1 MKSNALV
8 IFRHLFQS
16 KLGLVSAL
24 MFLSACTV
32 GPDFET
38 PAASMSQHY
47 DQQAEQ
53 RLGQSGK
60 KIGEQHIDLGKK
72 VNGECWSAFRSPELD
87 KLVRRAIDGNLELVA
102 ADATIRQAASSVA
115 AAEGAL
121 YPQVDFGAVAGRQ
134 RVHNAPEPS
143 VSNFYGVGPRVG
155 FDLDAFGGNKRLVEQ
170 QQGFADLQRH
180 RYEAAYLTLTGDVA
194 SQALLLASANAQMEA
209 VEKLL
214 ANDAK
219 NLELVRM
226 AHANGSTTQID
237 VSLAE
242 TRLAQDRT
250 LLPPLAQQRD
260 SARHALSILT
270 GKGPG
275 DWIAPDFKLAEFV
288 LPANV
293 PVSLP
298 SEMAHDRPDVLQAE
312 AELHMASAA
321 VGVATANLY
330 PHVTL
335 SASLAQ
341 AASGNGGAA
350 LWGFAAGLA
359 GPIFNGGTLKAERQ
373 AAVDGYKATL
383 AGYQQTVI
391 QSFGQVADTLQ
402 AINHHAEENLAQ
414 EDALRAAETSFS
426 LNQQAYAQGENSI
439 LQVLEAERAYEQAL
453 LGQIRVKTAQYL
465 DTVRLY
471 VALGG
476 NSVGVFEQRVAYR
489 EEQKTSY
496 Q

>member
-1 MKSNALV
+1 MKSNTFVLN
-8 IFRHLFQS
+8 RQQFQTTV
-16 KLGLVSAL
+16 GAVSAL

-32 GPDFET
+32 GPDYKE
-38 PAASMSQHY
+38 PAQSLSQHY

-53 RLGQSGK
+53 RLGEGGNK
-60 KIGEQHIDLGKK
+60 VAEQHIELGKK
-72 VNGECWSAFRSPELD
+72 VSGDWWSAFHSPKLD
-87 KLVRRAIDGNLELVA
+87 KVVRRAIDGNLELVA

-121 YPQVDFGAVAGRQ
+121 YPQVDFGAQAGRQ
-134 RVHNAPEPS
+134 RTHNGPEPT
-143 VSNFYGVGPRVG
+143 VSNFYSIGPRVG
-155 FDLDAFGGNKRLVEQ
+155 FDLDAFGGTKRLVEQ
-170 QQGFADLQRH
+170 KEAFTSLQKH

-194 SQALLLASANAQMEA
+194 SQALLVASANAQMEA

-226 AHANGSTTQID
+226 AHTTGTTTQID

-260 SARHALSILT
+260 SARHALSVLT

-275 DWIAPDFKLAEFV
+275 DWTAPDFNLAEFA
-288 LPANV
+288 LPSSV

-350 LWGFAAGLA
+350 LWSLAAGLA
-359 GPIFNGGTLKAERQ
+359 GPIFDGGTLKAERQ

-402 AINHHAEENLAQ
+402 AINHDSEQNLAQ
-414 EDALRAAETSFS
+414 EDALRAAETSFR

-453 LGQIRVKTAQYL
+453 LGRIRVKTAQYL

-476 NSVGVFEQRVAYR
+476 NSVGASEQRVASR
-489 EEQKTSY
+489 EAPKTVY

>member
-1 MKSNALV
+1 M
-8 IFRHLFQS
+8 
-16 KLGLVSAL
+16 
-24 MFLSACTV
+24 
-32 GPDFET
+32 
-38 PAASMSQHY
+38 
-47 DQQAEQ
+47 
-53 RLGQSGK
+53 
-60 KIGEQHIDLGKK
+60 
-72 VNGECWSAFRSPELD
+72 
-87 KLVRRAIDGNLELVA
+87 
-102 ADATIRQAASSVA
+102 
-115 AAEGAL
+115 
-121 YPQVDFGAVAGRQ
+121 
-134 RVHNAPEPS
+134 
-143 VSNFYGVGPRVG
+143 
-155 FDLDAFGGNKRLVEQ
+155 
-170 QQGFADLQRH
+170 
-180 RYEAAYLTLTGDVA
+180 
-194 SQALLLASANAQMEA
+194 ASANAQMRA

-214 ANDAK
+214 ANDTR

-260 SARHALSILT
+260 SARHALSVLT
-270 GKGPG
+270 GKGPA
-275 DWIAPDFKLAEFV
+275 DWIAPDFDLAEFA
-288 LPANV
+288 LPSNV

-298 SEMAHDRPDVLQAE
+298 SEMAHDRPDILQAE
-312 AELHMASAA
+312 AELHIANAA

-350 LWGFAAGLA
+350 LWGFAAGIA
-359 GPIFNGGTLKAERQ
+359 GPIFDGGTLKAERQ
-373 AAVDGYKATL
+373 AAIDGYQATL

-391 QSFGQVADTLQ
+391 TSFGQVADTLQ
-402 AINHHAEENLAQ
+402 AINHDAEENLAQ
-414 EDALRAAETSFS
+414 DDALRAAETSFR

-465 DTVRLY
+465 DTVRLL

-476 NSVGVFEQRVAYR
+476 NSVGVFEQRVASGDER
-489 EEQKTSY
+489 KPSY

>member
-1 MKSNALV
+1 MKSHAFV
-8 IFRHLFQS
+8 INRHLPVMVGAMSF
-16 KLGLVSAL
+16 LV
-24 MFLSACTV
+24 FLSACTV
-32 GPDFET
+32 GPDFQT
-38 PAASMSQHY
+38 PAASQSQHY

-53 RLGQSGK
+53 RLARNIAIGK
-60 KIGEQHIDLGKK
+60 KI
-72 VNGECWSAFRSPELD
+72 NGDWWTAFRSPKLD
-87 KLVRRAIDGNLELVA
+87 ALVRRAIDGNLELVA

-121 YPQVDFGAVAGRQ
+121 YPQVDFAAQAGRQ
-134 RVHNAPEPS
+134 RIHNGPEPTI
-143 VSNFYGVGPRVG
+143 SNVYAIGPRVG
-155 FDLDAFGGNKRLVEQ
+155 FDLDVFGGNKRQVEQ
-170 QQGFADLQRH
+170 QQAFTALQTH

-194 SQALLLASANAQMEA
+194 SQALLLASANAQMKA
-209 VEKLL
+209 VETLL

-219 NLELVRM
+219 NLELVRA
-226 AHANGSTTQID
+226 AHANGATTQID

-275 DWIAPDFKLAEFV
+275 DWGAPDFELAEFA
-288 LPANV
+288 LPSNV

-330 PHVTL
+330 PHVEL

-350 LWGFAAGLA
+350 LWGFAAGLTA
-359 GPIFNGGTLKAERQ
+359 PIFNGGTLKAERQ
-373 AAVDGYKATL
+373 AAVDGYQASL
-383 AGYQQTVI
+383 AGYRQTVI
-391 QSFGQVADTLQ
+391 KSFGQVADTLQ
-402 AINHHAEENLAQ
+402 AINHDAEQNLAQ
-414 EDALRAAETSFS
+414 DDALRAADSSFR
-426 LNQQAYAQGENSI
+426 LNQQAYSQGENSI

-476 NSVGVFEQRVAYR
+476 NSVGVFEQKVATR
-489 EEQKTSY
+489 EASQRAY

>member
-1 MKSNALV
+1 
-8 IFRHLFQS
+8 
-16 KLGLVSAL
+16 
-24 MFLSACTV
+24 
-32 GPDFET
+32 
-38 PAASMSQHY
+38 
-47 DQQAEQ
+47 
-53 RLGQSGK
+53 
-60 KIGEQHIDLGKK
+60 
-72 VNGECWSAFRSPELD
+72 
-87 KLVRRAIDGNLELVA
+87 
-102 ADATIRQAASSVA
+102 
-115 AAEGAL
+115 
-121 YPQVDFGAVAGRQ
+121 
-134 RVHNAPEPS
+134 
-143 VSNFYGVGPRVG
+143 
-155 FDLDAFGGNKRLVEQ
+155 
-170 QQGFADLQRH
+170 
-180 RYEAAYLTLTGDVA
+180 
-194 SQALLLASANAQMEA
+194 
-209 VEKLL
+209 
-214 ANDAK
+214 
-219 NLELVRM
+219 M

-270 GKGPG
+270 GKGPA
-275 DWIAPDFKLAEFV
+275 DWIAPDFTLAEFA

-298 SEMAHDRPDVLQAE
+298 SEMAHDRPDVRQAE

-330 PHVTL
+330 PHVEL

-350 LWGFAAGLA
+350 LWGFAAGLTA
-359 GPIFNGGTLKAERQ
+359 PIFNGGTLQAERQ

-391 QSFGQVADTLQ
+391 NSFGQVADTLQ
-402 AINHHAEENLAQ
+402 AINHDAEENLAQ
-414 EDALRAAETSFS
+414 QDALRAADTSFR

-476 NSVGVFEQRVAYR
+476 NSIGVFEQRVASR
-489 EEQKTSY
+489 EDPKPSY

>member
-1 MKSNALV
+1 MKSNTFVLN
-8 IFRHLFQS
+8 RQQFQTTV
-16 KLGLVSAL
+16 GAVSAL

-32 GPDFET
+32 GPDYKA
-38 PAASMSQHY
+38 PAQSLSQHY

-53 RLGQSGK
+53 RLGEGGNK
-60 KIGEQHIDLGKK
+60 VAEQHIELGKK
-72 VNGECWSAFRSPELD
+72 VSGDWWSAFHSPKLD
-87 KLVRRAIDGNLELVA
+87 KVVRRAIDGNLELVA

-121 YPQVDFGAVAGRQ
+121 YPQVDFGAQAGRQ
-134 RVHNAPEPS
+134 RTHNGPEPT
-143 VSNFYGVGPRVG
+143 VSNVYAIGPRVG
-155 FDLDAFGGNKRLVEQ
+155 FDLDAFGGTKRLVEQ
-170 QQGFADLQRH
+170 KEAFTSLQKH

-194 SQALLLASANAQMEA
+194 SQALLVASANAQMEA

-226 AHANGSTTQID
+226 AHTNGTTTQID

-275 DWIAPDFKLAEFV
+275 DWTAPDFNLAEFV
-288 LPANV
+288 LPSNV

-350 LWGFAAGLA
+350 LWSLAAGLA
-359 GPIFNGGTLKAERQ
+359 GPIFDGGTLKAERQ

-402 AINHHAEENLAQ
+402 AINHDSEENLAQ
-414 EDALRAAETSFS
+414 EDALRAAETSFR

-453 LGQIRVKTAQYL
+453 LGRIRVKTAQYL

-476 NSVGVFEQRVAYR
+476 NSVGVSEQRVASR
-489 EEQKTSY
+489 EEPKTVY

>member
-1 MKSNALV
+1 MNIHARVINRHQLPTKVGALSALV
-8 IFRHLFQS
+8 L
-16 KLGLVSAL
+16 
-24 MFLSACTV
+24 LSACTV
-32 GPDFET
+32 GPDFQT
-38 PAASMSQHY
+38 PPASPSQHY

-53 RLGQSGK
+53 RLGQSGNTAS
-60 KIGEQHIDLGKK
+60 EQHIDPGKK
-72 VNGECWSAFRSPELD
+72 VSADWWSAFRSHKLD
-87 KLVRRAIDGNLELVA
+87 QVVRCAIDGNLELVA
-102 ADATIRQAASSVA
+102 ADATIRQAASSVTA
-115 AAEGAL
+115 TEGAL
-121 YPQVDFGAVAGRQ
+121 YPQVDFAAQAGRQ
-134 RVHNAPEPS
+134 RIHNTKEPS
-143 VSNFYGVGPRVG
+143 VTNFYAIGPRVG
-155 FDLDAFGGNKRLVEQ
+155 FDLDAFGGNKRQVEQ
-170 QQGFADLQRH
+170 QQAFTDLQKH
-180 RYEAAYLTLTGDVA
+180 RFEAAYLTLTGNVA
-194 SQALLLASANAQMEA
+194 SQALLIASANAQMHA

-226 AHANGSTTQID
+226 AHLNGSTTQID

-242 TRLAQDRT
+242 TQLTQDRT

-270 GKGPG
+270 GKGPA
-275 DWIAPDFKLAEFV
+275 DWIAPDFDLAEFA
-288 LPANV
+288 LPSNV

-321 VGVATANLY
+321 IGVATANLY
-330 PHVTL
+330 PHVEL
-335 SASLAQ
+335 SAFLAQ
-341 AASGNGGAA
+341 SASGNGGAA

-359 GPIFNGGTLKAERQ
+359 GPIFDGGTLKAQRQ

-383 AGYQQTVI
+383 ASYQQTVI
-391 QSFGQVADTLQ
+391 NSFGQVADTLQ
-402 AINHHAEENLAQ
+402 AINHDAEQNLAQ
-414 EDALRAAETSFS
+414 EDALRAAETSLR

-465 DTVRLY
+465 DTVQLY

-476 NSVGVFEQRVAYR
+476 NSVGVFEQRVASR
-489 EEQKTSY
+489 EEPKRSY

>member
-1 MKSNALV
+1 MKFPARFTSKFINTFGAMAAL
-8 IFRHLFQS
+8 
-16 KLGLVSAL
+16 A
-24 MFLSACTV
+24 FLSACTV
-32 GPDFET
+32 GPDYQMQ
-38 PAASMSQHY
+38 PPSQSQHY
-47 DQQAEQ
+47 DRQAEQ
-53 RLGQSGK
+53 RLTRDGHAQQRIGLGQR
-60 KIGEQHIDLGKK
+60 I
-72 VNGECWSAFRSPELD
+72 NGDWWSAFQSPKLD
-87 KLVRRAIDGNLELVA
+87 QVVRRAIDGNLELVA
-102 ADATIRQAASSVA
+102 ADATLRQAASSVA
-115 AAEGAL
+115 AAQGAL
-121 YPQVDFGAVAGRQ
+121 YPQVDLGAQAGRQ
-134 RVHNAPEPS
+134 RVHNAKEPS
-143 VSNFYGVGPRVG
+143 ISNFYAIGPRVG
-155 FDLDAFGGNKRLVEQ
+155 FDLDVFAGNQRQVEQ
-170 QQGFADLQRH
+170 QQAFSDLQKH
-180 RYEAAYLTLTGDVA
+180 RYDAAYLALTGNVA
-194 SQALLLASANAQMEA
+194 SQALLLASANAQMQA

-214 ANDAK
+214 ANDTR
-219 NLELVRM
+219 NLALVRM

-260 SARHALSILT
+260 AARHALAILT

-275 DWIAPDFKLAEFV
+275 DWIAPDFDLAEFV

-298 SEMAHDRPDVLQAE
+298 SELAHDRPDVLQAE
-312 AELHMASAA
+312 AQLHMASAA
-321 VGVATANLY
+321 IGVATANLY

-359 GPIFNGGTLKAERQ
+359 GPLFDGGTLEAQRQ
-373 AAVDGYKATL
+373 EAVEGYKATL

-391 QSFGQVADTLQ
+391 SSFGQVADTLQ
-402 AINHHAEENLAQ
+402 AINHDAEENRAQ
-414 EDALRAAETSFS
+414 EEALRAAQTSLQ

-439 LQVLEAERAYEQAL
+439 LQILETERAYQQAL
-453 LGQIRVKTAQYL
+453 LGQIRAKTAQYL
-465 DTVRLY
+465 DTVQLY

-476 NSVGVFEQRVAYR
+476 NAVGASEQRVASG
-489 EEQKTSY
+489 EHHNLSY

>member
-1 MKSNALV
+1 MKSRLLFQPKIAALSALV
-8 IFRHLFQS
+8 
-16 KLGLVSAL
+16 
-24 MFLSACTV
+24 FLSACTV
-32 GPDFET
+32 GPDFQT
-38 PAASMSQHY
+38 PAASQSQHY

-53 RLGQSGK
+53 RLGQSG
-60 KIGEQHIDLGKK
+60 EQRIELGKN
-72 VNGECWSAFRSPELD
+72 VRGQWWSAFGSPKLD
-87 KLVRRAIDGNLELVA
+87 QIVHRAIDGNLGLVA

-115 AAEGAL
+115 AAQGAL
-121 YPQVDFGAVAGRQ
+121 YPQVDFAAAAGRQ
-134 RVHNAPEPS
+134 RLHNAKEPS
-143 VSNFYGVGPRVG
+143 IANFYAIGPRVA
-155 FDLDAFGGNKRLVEQ
+155 FDLDVFGGNKRLVEQ
-170 QQGFADLQRH
+170 QQAFTELQTH

-194 SQALLLASANAQMEA
+194 SQALLIASANAQMNA

-219 NLELVRM
+219 NLELVRA
-226 AHANGSTTQID
+226 AHTNGTTTQID

-260 SARHALSILT
+260 AARHALSILT
-270 GKGPG
+270 GKGPA
-275 DWIAPDFKLAEFV
+275 DWIAPEFDLAEFT
-288 LPANV
+288 LPSNV

-298 SEMAHDRPDVLQAE
+298 SELAHDRPDVRQAE
-312 AELHMASAA
+312 AELHIASAA

-330 PHVTL
+330 PRVTL
-335 SASLAQ
+335 SASLLQ

-350 LWGFAAGLA
+350 LWGFAAGLTA
-359 GPIFNGGTLKAERQ
+359 PIFNGGTLEAERQ

-391 QSFGQVADTLQ
+391 ASFGQVADTLQ
-402 AINHHAEENLAQ
+402 AINHDAEQNQAQ
-414 EDALRAAETSFS
+414 QQALNAAETSLQ

-439 LQVLEAERAYEQAL
+439 LQVLEAERAYQQAL
-453 LGQIRVKTAQYL
+453 LGQIQVKTAQFL
-465 DTVRLY
+465 DTVQLF

-476 NSVGVFEQRVAYR
+476 NSAGVFEQRLASSEVTKR
-489 EEQKTSY
+489 SY

>member
-1 MKSNALV
+1 MKSPALF
-8 IFRHLFQS
+8 INRHQLPRVVGAMSFM
-16 KLGLVSAL
+16 V
-24 MFLSACTV
+24 FLSACTV
-32 GPDFET
+32 GPDFKT
-38 PAASMSQHY
+38 PEAGESQHY

-53 RLGQSGK
+53 QLAQNISYGK
-60 KIGEQHIDLGKK
+60 NI
-72 VNGECWSAFRSPELD
+72 NGDWWTAFRSPKLD
-87 KLVRRAIDGNLELVA
+87 TLVRRAIDGNLDLVA

-121 YPQVDFGAVAGRQ
+121 YPQVDFGAQAGRQ
-134 RVHNAPEPS
+134 RTHNGPEPS
-143 VSNFYGVGPRVG
+143 VSNFYAIGPRVG

-170 QQGFADLQRH
+170 QQAFTQLQKH
-180 RYEAAYLTLTGDVA
+180 RYEAAYLTLTGDVT
-194 SQALLLASANAQMEA
+194 SQALLLASANAQMKA

-219 NLELVRM
+219 NLELVRA
-226 AHANGSTTQID
+226 AHANGATTQID

-270 GKGPG
+270 GKGPA
-275 DWIAPDFKLAEFV
+275 DWIAPEFELAEFA
-288 LPANV
+288 LPSNV

-298 SEMAHDRPDVLQAE
+298 SEMARNRPDVLQAE

-330 PHVTL
+330 PHVEL

-350 LWGFAAGLA
+350 LWGFAAGLTA
-359 GPIFNGGTLKAERQ
+359 PIFNGGTLKAERQ
-373 AAVDGYKATL
+373 AAVDGYQASL

-402 AINHHAEENLAQ
+402 AINHDAEQNLAQ
-414 EDALRAAETSFS
+414 EDALRAADTSFR

-476 NSVGVFEQRVAYR
+476 NSVGVFEQKVASR
-489 EEQKTSY
+489 EAPKHTY

>member
-1 MKSNALV
+1 MKSS
-8 IFRHLFQS
+8 HLFPT
-16 KLGLVSAL
+16 KISAL
-24 MFLSACTV
+24 STLIFLSACTV
-32 GPDFET
+32 GPDFKSPE
-38 PAASMSQHY
+38 ASSSQHY

-53 RLGQSGK
+53 RLGQDRNK
-60 KIGEQHIDLGKK
+60 PGEQRIDLGKK
-72 VNGECWSAFRSPELD
+72 VRGEWWSAFRSPKLD
-87 KLVRRAIDGNLELVA
+87 QVVRRAIDGNLELVA

-115 AAEGAL
+115 AAEGVL
-121 YPQVDFGAVAGRQ
+121 YPQVDFGATAGRQ
-134 RVHNAPEPS
+134 RTHNAKDPS
-143 VSNFYGVGPRVG
+143 ISNFYAIGPRVG
-155 FDLDAFGGNKRLVEQ
+155 FDLDVFGGNKRQVEEQ
-170 QQGFADLQRH
+170 QAFTDLQKH

-194 SQALLLASANAQMEA
+194 SQALLVASANAQMRA

-214 ANDAK
+214 ANDTK
-219 NLELVRM
+219 NLELVRA
-226 AHANGSTTQID
+226 AHANGITTQID

-270 GKGPG
+270 GKGPA
-275 DWIAPDFKLAEFV
+275 DWIAPDFDLGEFA
-288 LPANV
+288 LPSNV

-298 SEMAHDRPDVLQAE
+298 SEMAHDRPDILQAE
-312 AELHMASAA
+312 AELHIANAA

-350 LWGFAAGLA
+350 LWGFAAGIA
-359 GPIFNGGTLKAERQ
+359 GPIFDGGTLKAERQ

-391 QSFGQVADTLQ
+391 SSFGQVADTLQ
-402 AINHHAEENLAQ
+402 AINHDAEENLAQ
-414 EDALRAAETSFS
+414 EDALRAAETSFR
-426 LNQQAYAQGENSI
+426 LNQQAFAQGENSI

-465 DTVRLY
+465 DTVRLF

-476 NSVGVFEQRVAYR
+476 NSVGVFEQRVASR

>member
-1 MKSNALV
+1 MKSPALF
-8 IFRHLFQS
+8 INRHQLPRVVGAMSFM
-16 KLGLVSAL
+16 V
-24 MFLSACTV
+24 FLSACTV
-32 GPDFET
+32 GPDFKT
-38 PAASMSQHY
+38 PEASESQHY

-53 RLGQSGK
+53 QLAQNISYGK
-60 KIGEQHIDLGKK
+60 KI
-72 VNGECWSAFRSPELD
+72 NGDWWSAFRSPKLD
-87 KLVRRAIDGNLELVA
+87 MLVRRAIDGNLDLVA

-121 YPQVDFGAVAGRQ
+121 YPQVDFGAQAGRQ
-134 RVHNAPEPS
+134 RTHNGPEPS
-143 VSNFYGVGPRVG
+143 VSNFYAIGPRVG

-170 QQGFADLQRH
+170 QQAFTQLQKH
-180 RYEAAYLTLTGDVA
+180 RYEAAYLTLTGDVT
-194 SQALLLASANAQMEA
+194 SQALLLASANAQMKA

-219 NLELVRM
+219 NLELVRA
-226 AHANGSTTQID
+226 AHASGATTQID

-270 GKGPG
+270 GKGPA
-275 DWIAPDFKLAEFV
+275 DWIAPEFELAEFA
-288 LPANV
+288 LPSNV

-298 SEMAHDRPDVLQAE
+298 SEMARNRPDVLQAE

-330 PHVTL
+330 PHVEL

-350 LWGFAAGLA
+350 LWGFAAGLTA
-359 GPIFNGGTLKAERQ
+359 PIFNGGTLKAERQ
-373 AAVDGYKATL
+373 AAVDGYQASL

-402 AINHHAEENLAQ
+402 AINHDAEQNLAQ
-414 EDALRAAETSFS
+414 EDALRAADTSFR

-476 NSVGVFEQRVAYR
+476 NSVGVFEQKVASR
-489 EEQKTSY
+489 EAPKHTY

>member
-1 MKSNALV
+1 MKPNAFVLN
-8 IFRHLFQS
+8 RHLFPA
-16 KLGLVSAL
+16 KVGAVSAVL
-24 MFLSACTV
+24 FLAACAV
-32 GPDFET
+32 GPDYKA
-38 PAASMSQHY
+38 PSASLSQHY

-53 RLGQSGK
+53 RLGVAGNPP
-60 KIGEQHIDLGKK
+60 GEQHIDLGKK
-72 VNGECWSAFRSPELD
+72 LNGDWWSAFHSPKLD
-87 KLVRRAIDGNLELVA
+87 QLVRRAIDGNLELVA
-102 ADATIRQAASSVA
+102 ADATLRQAASSVA

-121 YPQVDFGAVAGRQ
+121 YPQVGFGAQAGRQ
-134 RVHNAPEPS
+134 RVHVAADPS
-143 VSNFYGVGPRVG
+143 VANFYTVGPQVD
-155 FDLDAFGGNKRLVEQ
+155 FDLDAFGGNKRRVEQ
-170 QQGFADLQRH
+170 QEAFADLQKH

-214 ANDAK
+214 ANDAR

-226 AHANGSTTQID
+226 AHLNGSTTQID

-260 SARHALSILT
+260 SARHALSILA
-270 GKGPG
+270 GKGPA
-275 DWIAPDFKLAEFV
+275 DWIAPDFALAEFV

-298 SEMAHDRPDVLQAE
+298 SEMAHDRPDILQAE
-312 AELHMASAA
+312 ADLHMASAA

-330 PHVTL
+330 PHVSL

-359 GPIFNGGTLKAERQ
+359 GPIFDGGTLRAERQ
-373 AAVDGYKATL
+373 AAVDGYKASF

-391 QSFGQVADTLQ
+391 KSFGQVADTLQ
-402 AINHHAEENLAQ
+402 AINHDAQ
-414 EDALRAAETSFS
+414 ENQAQQDALGAAETSLR

-465 DTVRLY
+465 DTVRLF

-476 NSVGVFEQRVAYR
+476 NSVGVL
-489 EEQKTSY
+489 EQKVASR
-496 Q
+496 

>member
-1 MKSNALV
+1 MKS
-8 IFRHLFQS
+8 RHLFPT
-16 KLGLVSAL
+16 KISAL
-24 MFLSACTV
+24 SPLIFLSACTV
-32 GPDFET
+32 GPDFKS
-38 PAASMSQHY
+38 PDASTSQHY

-53 RLGQSGK
+53 RLGQGANKPS
-60 KIGEQHIDLGKK
+60 EQRIELGKK
-72 VNGECWSAFRSPELD
+72 VGGEWWSAFRSPKLD
-87 KLVRRAIDGNLELVA
+87 QVVRRAIDGNLELVA

-121 YPQVDFGAVAGRQ
+121 YPQVDFGAQAGRA
-134 RVHNAPEPS
+134 RTHNAKEPS
-143 VSNFYGVGPRVG
+143 ISNFYAIGPHVG
-155 FDLDAFGGNKRLVEQ
+155 FDLDVFGGNKRRVEEQ
-170 QQGFADLQRH
+170 QAFTDLQKH

-194 SQALLLASANAQMEA
+194 SQALLVASANAQMRA

-214 ANDAK
+214 ANDTR

-260 SARHALSILT
+260 SARHALSVLT
-270 GKGPG
+270 GKGPA
-275 DWIAPDFKLAEFV
+275 DWIAPDFDLAEFA
-288 LPANV
+288 LPSNV

-298 SEMAHDRPDVLQAE
+298 SEMAHDRPDILQAE
-312 AELHMASAA
+312 AELHIANAA

-350 LWGFAAGLA
+350 LWGFAAGIA
-359 GPIFNGGTLKAERQ
+359 GPIFDGGTLKAERQ
-373 AAVDGYKATL
+373 AAIDGYQATL

-391 QSFGQVADTLQ
+391 TSFGQVADTLQ
-402 AINHHAEENLAQ
+402 AINHDAEENLAQ
-414 EDALRAAETSFS
+414 DDALRAAETSFR

-465 DTVRLY
+465 DTVRLF

-476 NSVGVFEQRVAYR
+476 NSVGVFEQRVASGDER
-489 EEQKTSY
+489 KPSY